1 MKTELEKKIFEII
14 QNMEIEKPLT
24 EDIILHSDYA
34 EEEVFDS
41 ITFVLLI
48 VLLEEEFG
56 VESEGDDLLIENIS
70 SFGKIVKLIS
80 NILEKKNEDD

>member
-14 QNMEIEKPLT
+14 QNMEIEEPLT

-41 ITFVLLI
+41 
-48 VLLEEEFG
+48 
-56 VESEGDDLLIENIS
+56 
-70 SFGKIVKLIS
+70 KIGRAHV
-80 NILEKKNEDD
+80 

>member
-14 QNMEIEKPLT
+14 QNMEIEEPLT

-56 VESEGDDLLIENIS
+56 VEIEGDDLLIENIS

-80 NILEKKNEDD
+80 NILEKNNEDD